1 MSPDQQTQKFRANIT
16 EFITSGKYENSLIKT
31 DITKYTKNPDLR
43 RQPSSSILSKGGGR
57 GGGKIVSERV
67 FLREFER
74 SNGPLLSFARTD
86 DARDKFHFCLR
97 SGEDNH
103 VQEFKNHQR
112 KDEFKVDKNLHS
124 PPYRR

>member
-1 MSPDQQTQKFRANIT
+1 MSPDQQTQTFRANIT
-16 EFITSGKYENSLIKT
+16 DFITSGKYENSLIKT

-43 RQPSSSILSKGGGR
+43 RQPNSSILSKGGER
-57 GGGKIVSERV
+57 GVGKIVSERV

-86 DARDKFHFCLR
+86 DARDKFHICLR

-124 PPYRR
+124 PPCRR